1 MIPSGAPWENG
12 TGFPTEARLPARA
25 AVYSR
30 TFSPDGLDMTLKN
43 GIILK
48 NTSMFLLLLSLMAAY
63 ALPSFGVDFR
73 NRSSR
78 RASDRNTLN
87 AVLDILRENRT
98 GLASAEEFKLA
109 QVITG
114 ESEAHRIDPLFIL
127 ALIKTESAFYNWSR
141 SLSGALGLM
150 QILPSTGRGVASEL
164 DLKWAG
170 NETLLDPFMNV
181 KMGIHYFSTLKDR
194 FNDDTARTL
203 AAYNIGPTYLSSNMD
218 AGMDVTGGFVRKVLE
233 NYRDIKER
241 VEYN

>member
-1 MIPSGAPWENG
+1 
-12 TGFPTEARLPARA
+12 
-25 AVYSR
+25 
-30 TFSPDGLDMTLKN
+30 MTLKN
-43 GIILK
+43 SFVLK
-48 NTSMFLLLLSLMAAY
+48 NGLALLLLFSLMAVY
-63 ALPSFGVDFR
+63 ALPSLGFNLRGK
-73 NRSSR
+73 SSGMG
-78 RASDRNTLN
+78 SDKNTMN

-98 GLASAEEFKLA
+98 GLASAEELKLA

-127 ALIKTESAFYNWSR
+127 ALIKTESTFYNWSR
-141 SLSGALGLM
+141 SFNGALGLM
-150 QILPSTGRGVASEL
+150 QILPSTGKGIASEL
-164 DLKWAG
+164 NLKWAG

-218 AGMDVTGGFVRKVLE
+218 AGMDVTGGFVRKVLD
-233 NYRDIKER
+233 NYRDLKER

>member
-1 MIPSGAPWENG
+1 
-12 TGFPTEARLPARA
+12 
-25 AVYSR
+25 
-30 TFSPDGLDMTLKN
+30 MTLKN
-43 GIILK
+43 RFVLK
-48 NTSMFLLLLSLMAAY
+48 NALALSLLFLPMAAC
-63 ALPSFGVDFR
+63 ALPSLGVNFR
-73 NRSSR
+73 SRPSSM
-78 RASDRNTLN
+78 ASDKNTIN

-114 ESEAHRIDPLFIL
+114 EAVAHRIDPLFIL
-127 ALIKTESAFYNWSR
+127 ALIKTESTFYNWSR
-141 SLSGALGLM
+141 SFNGALGLM
-150 QILPSTGRGVASEL
+150 QILPATGKGIAEEL
-164 DLKWAG
+164 NLKWAG

-218 AGMDVTGGFVRKVLE
+218 AGMDVTGGFVKKVLE
-233 NYRDIKER
+233 NYMDMKER

>member
-1 MIPSGAPWENG
+1 M
-12 TGFPTEARLPARA
+12 
-25 AVYSR
+25 
-30 TFSPDGLDMTLKN
+30 KN
-43 GIILK
+43 GLALL
-48 NTSMFLLLLSLMAAY
+48 FLFSLMAAY
-63 ALPSFGVDFR
+63 AMPSLGVNFR
-73 NRSSR
+73 SSSSR
-78 RASDRNTLN
+78 RASDKNTMN

-127 ALIKTESAFYNWSR
+127 ALIKTESTFYNWSR
-141 SLSGALGLM
+141 SLNGALGLM
-150 QILPSTGRGVASEL
+150 QILPSTGRGIASEL
-164 DLKWAG
+164 NLKWAG

-218 AGMDVTGGFVRKVLE
+218 AGMDVTGGFVKKVLE
-233 NYRDIKER
+233 NYRDMKER